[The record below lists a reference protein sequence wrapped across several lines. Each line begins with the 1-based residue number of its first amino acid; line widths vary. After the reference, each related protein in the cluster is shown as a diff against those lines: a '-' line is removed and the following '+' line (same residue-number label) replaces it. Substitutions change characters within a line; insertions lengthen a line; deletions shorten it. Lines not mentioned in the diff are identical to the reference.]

1 MPRMKAAQVAKPNAD
16 LEVVERDVPD
26 PKPRQVR
33 IRVQACGVC
42 HSDMFTVTG
51 AFPGIQYPRV
61 PGHEVVGIIDAVGA
75 DVPDWKQGM
84 RVGVGW
90 HGGHCGHCSSC
101 RRGDFITCAQGQ
113 IPGISYDGGYA
124 EYMIA
129 PFEALAAIP
138 DDLKSEDAA
147 PLLCAGITTF
157 NALRHSGARTGDLVA
172 VLGIGGL
179 GHLGVQFA
187 AKMGFK
193 TVAIARG
200 ADKGPLAKKL
210 GAHSYIDSTAQ
221 NAAEELTKLGG
232 ANVILATVT
241 DAKSMS
247 SVVAGL
253 GIDGKLLVV
262 GASGEPIEVP
272 PLLLIGARRSISGW
286 PSGTAPDSEDTLT
299 VQRAD
304 KCTPHDRGL
313 SVGESNGGVSTHD
326 ERQGALSRGPHALS
340 ADSSRHRDIHRFQVN
355 LTVSQAIGVLT
366 LRLHL
371 LICLSSSLIS
381 ATLGRA
387 VRIVSKKND
396 GCPRSGRISSPHF
409 RHFHFR
415 YYSFCS
421 ALARSSARAPPS
433 MAGSA

>member
-1 MPRMKAAQVAKPNAD
+1 MQRMRAVQVTNPNAG
-16 LEVVERDVPD
+16 LGLVERDVPD
-26 PKPRQVR
+26 PKLRQVR
-33 IRVQACGVC
+33 IKVQACGIC
-42 HSDMFTVTG
+42 HSDMFTVAG

-61 PGHEVVGIIDAVGA
+61 PGHEVAGIIDAVGT

-129 PFEALAAIP
+129 PFEALASIP

-172 VLGIGGL
+172 ILGIGGL
-179 GHLGVQFA
+179 GHLAVQFA

-232 ANVILATVT
+232 AKVILATVT

-286 PSGTAPDSEDTLT
+286 PSGTAPDSEDTLQFS
-299 VQRAD
+299 VLAD
-304 KCTPHDRGL
+304 VRPMIEIFPLAKAAEAYQHMMSGK
-313 SVGESNGGVSTHD
+313 
-326 ERQGALSRGPHALS
+326 A
-340 ADSSRHRDIHRFQVN
+340 RFRV
-355 LTVSQAIGVLT
+355 VLT
-366 LRLHL
+366 
-371 LICLSSSLIS
+371 
-381 ATLGRA
+381 
-387 VRIVSKKND
+387 
-396 GCPRSGRISSPHF
+396 P
-409 RHFHFR
+409 
-415 YYSFCS
+415 
-421 ALARSSARAPPS
+421 
-433 MAGSA
+433 

>member
-1 MPRMKAAQVAKPNAD
+1 MHRMKAVQVIKPNAA

-33 IRVQACGVC
+33 IKVQACGVC

-75 DVPDWKQGM
+75 DVPDWKKGM

-90 HGGHCGHCSSC
+90 HGGHCGHCASC
-101 RRGDFITCAQGQ
+101 RRGDFITCQVGQ

-129 PFEALAAIP
+129 PFEAIAAIP
-138 DDLKSEDAA
+138 DELKSEDAA

-157 NALRHSGARTGDLVA
+157 NALRHSGAHSGDVVA
-172 VLGIGGL
+172 ILGVGGL
-179 GHLGVQFA
+179 GHLAVQFA

-210 GAHSYIDSTAQ
+210 GAHIYIDSTSQ

-232 ANVILATVT
+232 AQVILATVT

-247 SVVAGL
+247 AVIAGL
-253 GIDGKLLVV
+253 GIDGKLVV
-262 GASGEPIEVP
+262 LGASPDPIEVS
-272 PLLLIGARRSISGW
+272 PLLLIGARRSIAGW
-286 PSGTAPDSEDTLT
+286 PSGTSADSEDTLKFS
-299 VQRAD
+299 VQQYVHPMIE
-304 KCTPHDRGL
+304 TFP
-313 SVGESNGGVSTHD
+313 
-326 ERQGALSRGPHALS
+326 
-340 ADSSRHRDIHRFQVN
+340 
-355 LTVSQAIGVLT
+355 
-366 LRLHL
+366 
-371 LICLSSSLIS
+371 
-381 ATLGRA
+381 
-387 VRIVSKKND
+387 
-396 GCPRSGRISSPHF
+396 
-409 RHFHFR
+409 
-415 YYSFCS
+415 
-421 ALARSSARAPPS
+421 LARAAEAYQYMMSGKARFRVVLVP
-433 MAGSA
+433 